1 MGQGVPKHWHIK
13 FRHRGITQ
21 RKAHNI
27 RQKSETKNR
36 NRTCSPAADTAS
48 STPYRARIEANNHEL
63 TCSNTFAFY
72 CDQCYTNQ
80 HLEKKRRKKEGE
92 GMIRNL
98 FWFIVHTSAFLLVR
112 RIPSCIR
119 HGTQLI

>member
-36 NRTCSPAADTAS
+36 NRTCSPAADTVS

-63 TCSNTFAFY
+63 TCSNTFAFIVISVI
-72 CDQCYTNQ
+72 QINIWKRKE
-80 HLEKKRRKKEGE
+80 EKKRGRE
-92 GMIRNL
+92 
-98 FWFIVHTSAFLLVR
+98 
-112 RIPSCIR
+112 
-119 HGTQLI
+119 